1 MTAAATRRA
10 ARPNGWYGMLILVAT
25 EASLFGTL
33 MASYVYLRFQTR
45 TWPPHG
51 VPMPAVTAPVVLAL
65 VLVAASVPMA
75 FAARAANRGDR
86 RAALAGI
93 ACALVVQAVY
103 LGLQIHLYADDL
115 SRFRP
120 SSDGY
125 SSIYFTLL
133 AVHHIHVAVGILLDL
148 WLLARLSRR
157 LTTYRRTAVSA
168 IAFYWYFVGI
178 VGLFVTA
185 TITSPRW

>member
-1 MTAAATRRA
+1 MTATATRRL
-10 ARPNGWYGMLILVAT
+10 ARPNGWYGMLILVAA

-33 MASYVYLRFQTR
+33 MASYVYLRFQTP
-45 TWPPHG
+45 TWPPRG
-51 VPMPAVTAPVVLAL
+51 VPEPSVTAPVVLAL
-65 VLVAASVPMA
+65 VLVAASLPMA
-75 FAARAANRGDR
+75 FAAPAAGRGDR

-93 ACALVVQAVY
+93 ACALVVQAIY
-103 LGLQIHLYADDL
+103 LGFQLHLYADDL

-120 SSDGY
+120 SQNAY

-133 AVHHIHVAVGILLDL
+133 AVHHAHVGVGILLNL
-148 WLLARLSRR
+148 WLLAKLSRR
-157 LTTYRRTAVSA
+157 LTPYRRTAVSA
-168 IAFYWYFVGI
+168 IAFYWYFVAV

>member
-1 MTAAATRRA
+1 MTATATRRA

-51 VPMPAVTAPVVLAL
+51 VPEPAVTAPVALAL
-65 VLVAASVPMA
+65 VLVAASLPMA
-75 FAARAANRGDR
+75 FAARAAGRGAR

-93 ACALVVQAVY
+93 ACGLVVQAVY
-103 LGLQIHLYADDL
+103 LGFQLHLYADDL
-115 SRFRP
+115 NRFRP
-120 SSDGY
+120 STDAY

-133 AVHHIHVAVGILLDL
+133 AVHHIHVAIGILRDL
-148 WLLARLSRR
+148 WLLMRLSGR

-168 IAFYWYFVGI
+168 VALYWYFVGI

>member
-1 MTAAATRRA
+1 MTATATRRA

-33 MASYVYLRFQTR
+33 MASYVYLRFQTPA
-45 TWPPHG
+45 WPPRG
-51 VPMPAVTAPVVLAL
+51 VPEPAVTAPVVLAL
-65 VLVAASVPMA
+65 VLVASSLPMA
-75 FAARAANRGDR
+75 FAARAAGRGAR
-86 RAALAGI
+86 QAALAGI

-103 LGLQIHLYADDL
+103 LGFQLQLYADDL

-120 SSDGY
+120 SRDAY
-125 SSIYFTLL
+125 SSIYYTLL
-133 AVHHIHVAVGILLDL
+133 AVHHIHVAMGLLFDL
-148 WLLARLSRR
+148 WLLARLSTR
-157 LTTYRRTAVSA
+157 LTPYRRTAVSA
-168 IAFYWYFVGI
+168 VAFYWYFVGI

>member
-10 ARPNGWYGMLILVAT
+10 ARPNGWFGMLILVAT

-51 VPMPAVTAPVVLAL
+51 VPEPAVTAPVVLAL
-65 VLVAASVPMA
+65 VLVASSLPMA
-75 FAARAANRGDR
+75 FAARAADRGAR

-93 ACALVVQAVY
+93 AIALVVQAVY
-103 LGLQIHLYADDL
+103 LGLQFHLYADDL
-115 SRFRP
+115 DRFRP
-120 SSDGY
+120 SANAY

-133 AVHHIHVAVGILLDL
+133 AVHHIHVAVGVLLDL

-168 IAFYWYFVGI
+168 VAFYWYFVAV

>member
-1 MTAAATRRA
+1 VTAAATRRA
-10 ARPNGWYGMLILVAT
+10 ARPNGWYGMVILVAT

-33 MASYVYLRFQTR
+33 MASYVYLRFQTK

-51 VPMPAVTAPVVLAL
+51 VPMPAVTAPVILAL
-65 VLVAASVPMA
+65 VLVASALPMA
-75 FAARAANRGDR
+75 FAARAAGRGAR
-86 RAALAGI
+86 RPALAGI
-93 ACALVVQAVY
+93 VCALVVQAVY
-103 LGLQIHLYADDL
+103 LGFQFHLYADDL

-120 SSDGY
+120 SRDGY

-168 IAFYWYFVGI
+168 VAFYWYFVAV

>member
-1 MTAAATRRA
+1 MTATATRRA

-51 VPMPAVTAPVVLAL
+51 VPEPAVTAPVVLAL
-65 VLVAASVPMA
+65 VLVAASLPMA
-75 FAARAANRGDR
+75 FAARAAGRGSR

-93 ACALVVQAVY
+93 ACGLVVQAVY
-103 LGLQIHLYADDL
+103 LGFQLHLYADDL
-115 SRFRP
+115 NRFRP
-120 SSDGY
+120 STDAY

-133 AVHHIHVAVGILLDL
+133 AVHHIHVAIGILLDV
-148 WLLARLSRR
+148 WLLMRLSGR

-168 IAFYWYFVGI
+168 VALYWYFVGI

>member
-1 MTAAATRRA
+1 MTATATRRA

-51 VPMPAVTAPVVLAL
+51 VPEPAVTAPVALAL
-65 VLVAASVPMA
+65 VLVAASPPMA
-75 FAARAANRGDR
+75 FAARAAGRGAR

-93 ACALVVQAVY
+93 ACGLVVQAVY
-103 LGLQIHLYADDL
+103 LGFQLHLYADDL
-115 SRFRP
+115 NRFRP
-120 SSDGY
+120 STDAY

-133 AVHHIHVAVGILLDL
+133 AVHHIHVAIGILLDL
-148 WLLARLSRR
+148 WLLMRLSGR

-168 IAFYWYFVGI
+168 VALYWYFVGI

>member
-1 MTAAATRRA
+1 MTAAATRRT

-33 MASYVYLRFQTR
+33 MASYVYLRFQTK

-51 VPMPAVTAPVVLAL
+51 VPLPAVTAPVVLAL

-75 FAARAANRGDR
+75 FAARSANRGDR

-103 LGLQIHLYADDL
+103 LGFQIHLYTDDL

>member
-1 MTAAATRRA
+1 
-10 ARPNGWYGMLILVAT
+10 MLMLVAT

-33 MASYVYLRFQTR
+33 MASYVYLRFQTA
-45 TWPPHG
+45 TWPPRG
-51 VPMPAVTAPVVLAL
+51 VPMPSVTAPVVLAL

-75 FAARAANRGDR
+75 FAARAANRGR
-86 RAALAGI
+86 RGAALIGI

-103 LGLQIHLYADDL
+103 LGVQVHLYSDDL

-120 SSDGY
+120 SKDAY

-133 AVHHIHVAVGILLDL
+133 AVHHAHVGIGILFDV

-157 LTTYRRTAVSA
+157 LTPYRRTAVTA
-168 IAFYWYFVGI
+168 IAFYWYFVAV

>member
-33 MASYVYLRFQTR
+33 MASYVYLRFQTK

-65 VLVAASVPMA
+65 VLVAASLPMA

-86 RAALAGI
+86 RAALAGV

-103 LGLQIHLYADDL
+103 LGFQFHLYADDL
-115 SRFRP
+115 DRFRP
-120 SSDGY
+120 SADGY

-157 LTTYRRTAVSA
+157 LTPYRRTAVSA

>member
-1 MTAAATRRA
+1 MTATATRRN
-10 ARPNGWYGMLILVAT
+10 ARPNGWYGMVILVAT

-33 MASYVYLRFQTR
+33 MASYVYLRFQTAI
-45 TWPPHG
+45 WPPHG
-51 VPMPAVTAPVVLAL
+51 VPMPSVTAPVVLAL
-65 VLVAASVPMA
+65 VLVASVFPMA
-75 FAARAANRGDR
+75 FAVRAADRGNR

-93 ACALVVQAVY
+93 ACALVVQVVY
-103 LGLQIHLYADDL
+103 LGFQIHLYSDDL
-115 SRFRP
+115 SRFSP
-120 SSDGY
+120 SRDGY

-133 AVHHIHVAVGILLDL
+133 AVHHAHVGVGILFNL

-157 LTTYRRTAVSA
+157 LTPYRRTAVSA
-168 IAFYWYFVGI
+168 VAFYWYFVGI

>member
-1 MTAAATRRA
+1 MTATATRRA

-51 VPMPAVTAPVVLAL
+51 VPEPAVTAPVALAL
-65 VLVAASVPMA
+65 VLVAASLPMA
-75 FAARAANRGDR
+75 FAARAAGRGAR

-93 ACALVVQAVY
+93 ACGLVVQAVY
-103 LGLQIHLYADDL
+103 LGFQLHLYADDL
-115 SRFRP
+115 NRFRP
-120 SSDGY
+120 STDAY

-133 AVHHIHVAVGILLDL
+133 AVHHIHVAIGILLDL
-148 WLLARLSRR
+148 WLLMRLSGR

-168 IAFYWYFVGI
+168 VALYWYFVGI